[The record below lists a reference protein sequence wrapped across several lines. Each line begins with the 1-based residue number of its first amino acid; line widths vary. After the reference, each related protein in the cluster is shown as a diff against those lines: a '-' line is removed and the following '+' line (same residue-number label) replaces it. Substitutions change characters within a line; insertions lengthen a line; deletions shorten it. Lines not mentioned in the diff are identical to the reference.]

1 MIMGG
6 RKKKNVVYFRPKQQP
21 IKRPAAGP
29 DQDQKEVLKRLQPL
43 NLAEGINNL
52 LRALEEKG
60 VEITDYDSKKRKL
73 CGIQQIRGKL
83 YFFAADPEE
92 PESGR

>member
-1 MIMGG
+1 MGG
-6 RKKKNVVYFRPKQQP
+6 RKKKNVIYFRPKQP
-21 IKRPAAGP
+21 PAKRPAASP

-73 CGIQQIRGKL
+73 YGVQQIRGKL